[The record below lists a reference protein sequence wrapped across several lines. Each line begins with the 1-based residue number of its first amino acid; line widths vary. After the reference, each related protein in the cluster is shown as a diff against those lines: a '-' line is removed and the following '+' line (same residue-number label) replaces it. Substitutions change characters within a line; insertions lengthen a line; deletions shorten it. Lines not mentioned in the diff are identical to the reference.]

1 MTDDLNAI
9 YSKFLYL
16 INSDDDPYCKLANA
30 VILKAV
36 LDYKEIYSLYLREHS
51 SKSKIDKLKNELN
64 KLEVFFDSAYFE
76 ILSRT
81 RIDKDYI
88 LENIRKECAQES
100 IKSSGN

>member
-16 INSDDDPYCKLANA
+16 INSDDDPYCKLA
-30 VILKAV
+30 KAV

-64 KLEVFFDSAYFE
+64 KLEIFFDSAYFE
-76 ILSRT
+76 ILSRMH
-81 RIDKDYI
+81 IDKDYI